1 VQIHFG
7 PPFGPPPLSEEGGYS
22 TTEVR
27 AFTDEI
33 MYHLAALLPAE
44 YRGVYDDV
52 VYKRPDLLEPVVA
65 GH

>member
-1 VQIHFG
+1 
-7 PPFGPPPLSEEGGYS
+7 
-22 TTEVR
+22 
-27 AFTDEI
+27 